1 MLITNMRDGCG
12 NEVAL
17 GQFSSLL
24 FFRKQLREANFG
36 LFKIAIYFSEDKLLQ
51 PCFWQLKT
59 VFILFRK
66 TLTANKLG
74 CSG

>member
-1 MLITNMRDGCG
+1 MRDGCG

-24 FFRKQLREANFG
+24 FFRKQIREANFG

-51 PCFWQLKT
+51 PSFGSSRQYLSY
-59 VFILFRK
+59 LE
-66 TLTANKLG
+66 KLLQPID
-74 CSG
+74 